1 MIKRK
6 IEITGSLFYI
16 LGVITTIQLLSFSGI
31 TVFNIILILVA
42 ICPFL
47 LGNKK
52 IKVDK
57 IFILSI
63 VATLITILLSL
74 NSTFLTTGFRKTA
87 IVSGIIYLIICVVY
101 LLMNTMPKYAG
112 ELVKGFKVSC
122 ALTLGWCCL
131 QLILY
136 YLAKLDLNTVV
147 FSKVF
152 RITDARS
159 DYLNGSLIPSGF
171 FYHRAVLVPSL
182 LFLFFSTNNLYVLLL
197 IIVIGCLTR
206 STALIMGL
214 FLATVFKF
222 WISNSRRLYQ
232 KTSKKKII
240 IALSIII
247 VSIVGGIIYSS
258 QIVEIVKYVFERLSD
273 VNTNKADNSSVVHF
287 LYYKNLIPIMR
298 KMDIKSILF
307 GTGFSTSGLHYTKF
321 NGQYFDM
328 ESWVVE
334 SDYINILLSQGVA
347 GLTLWG
353 YILGKIISI
362 SRKYKYFENIA
373 FVLINAFVGIMYNI
387 QFTWFIVI
395 EFGMLVLTKNKIR
408 IFDLKK
414 E

>member
-6 IEITGSLFYI
+6 IEITESIFYI
-16 LGVITTIQLLSFSGI
+16 LGVVATIQLLSFKGI
-31 TVFNIILILVA
+31 TVFNIILILIA

-57 IFILSI
+57 IFILSM
-63 VATLITILLSL
+63 VTTLITILLSL
-74 NSTFLTTGFRKTA
+74 NSAFLTIGFKRTA
-87 IVSGIIYLIICVVY
+87 IISGITYLIICIAY

-112 ELVKGFKVSC
+112 KLVKGFKVSC

-136 YLAKLDLNTVV
+136 YLAKWDLNTVI
-147 FSKVF
+147 FSNVF
-152 RITDARS
+152 RIADARS

-240 IALSIII
+240 IVLSIII

-258 QIVEIVKYVFERLSD
+258 QIIEIIKYVFERLSD
-273 VNTNKADNSSVVHF
+273 ITTNKADNSSVVHF
-287 LYYKNLIPIMR
+287 LYYKNLILIMR
-298 KMDIKSILF
+298 KMDIKSILW
-307 GTGFSTSGLHYTKF
+307 H
-321 NGQYFDM
+321 
-328 ESWVVE
+328 
-334 SDYINILLSQGVA
+334 I
-347 GLTLWG
+347 
-353 YILGKIISI
+353 
-362 SRKYKYFENIA
+362 
-373 FVLINAFVGIMYNI
+373 
-387 QFTWFIVI
+387 WFA
-395 EFGMLVLTKNKIR
+395 LY
-408 IFDLKK
+408 
-414 E
+414 